1 MPALICVIL
10 REPAMVNKKRIYW
23 SLQVGGW
30 MLYAVLAIVSSYDA
44 SGGVTPRR
52 ILFFV
57 LEAFLCLVM
66 TNIFRVVLTRYKWL
80 YRPMPKLIPA
90 VFISVYIMGLLIYFL
105 GLPVTYA
112 LGQLFEPITT
122 LNWSRALSIGQ
133 ILGQSS
139 FYAFLFFLWTVFYFT
154 YHYFERYNTSLK
166 YDATMIEIELNNLKS
181 QLNPHFIFN
190 ALNSIRALVD
200 ENPSK
205 SKQAINQLSTIL
217 RSSLASDKKGLTKFD
232 DELKIV
238 KDYLGLE
245 SIRFEERL
253 KTEFYIHPDSH
264 KFLVPPL
271 MIQTLVENGIKHGIS
286 KLTPGGVIQLRTMVE
301 KNHLTI
307 HIRNSGH
314 LVNGVKRGKGG
325 GLGLK
330 NTVQRLKL
338 LYGDDASF
346 RIVNENDNF
355 VLTEIVIPQNHTN
368 ESINRR

>member
-1 MPALICVIL
+1 
-10 REPAMVNKKRIYW
+10 MVNKHRIYW

-30 MLYAVLAIVSSYDA
+30 LIHAFVQIVWSYLALSTM
-44 SGGVTPRR
+44 TPRR
-52 ILFFV
+52 IIFFW
-57 LEAFLCLVM
+57 LEALLCLLI
-66 TNIFRVVLTRYKWL
+66 TNWFRIILNRHRWL
-80 YRPMPKLIPA
+80 YLPMHKLIPS
-90 VFISVYIMGLLIYFL
+90 VFFSVFIMGLMIYFVR
-105 GLPVTYA
+105 LPVTFVLGKLFDPVTILHLKQA
-112 LGQLFEPITT
+112 LD
-122 LNWSRALSIGQ
+122 LSQ
-133 ILGQSS
+133 RLGQSWY
-139 FYAFLFFLWTVFYFT
+139 YAFIFFLWTIFYFIF
-154 YHYFERYNTSLK
+154 HYFERYNTSLK
-166 YDATMIEIELNNLKS
+166 YDAYMIEIELNNLKS

-205 SKQAINQLSTIL
+205 SKQAINQLSNIL
-217 RSSLASDKKGLTKFD
+217 RNSLASDKKGLTKFE

-253 KTEFYIHPDSH
+253 KTEFDIHPDSQ

-286 KLTPGGVIQLRTMVE
+286 KLTPGGVIQLKTFVDN
-301 KNHLTI
+301 NHLKI

-314 LVNGVKRGKGG
+314 LLNGTKRGKG

-338 LYGDDASF
+338 LYGDEASF

-355 VLTEIVIPQNHTN
+355 VLTEIVIPQSNTH